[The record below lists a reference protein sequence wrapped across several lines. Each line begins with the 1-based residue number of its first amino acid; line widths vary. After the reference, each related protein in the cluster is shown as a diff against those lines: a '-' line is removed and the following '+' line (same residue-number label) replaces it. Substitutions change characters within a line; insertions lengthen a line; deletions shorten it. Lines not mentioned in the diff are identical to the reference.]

1 MPKHTYG
8 EPSVTR
14 SMRTGS
20 TCYQNATGN
29 VPLLHCYTQ
38 NRICYFCIGTAEDV
52 CTEAR
57 VYTAQ
62 HIMPRTMCN
71 DTVRLSIARNLDM
84 YSIFRATTCVTLL
97 ALLDTDMYQARY
109 LCMQQMRRPQSQSLQ
124 LINGPQRVSVHPQLQ
139 PHCNVPWKQT
149 APSLNKPHL
158 D

>member
-1 MPKHTYG
+1 MSHRCTAFLRRNFIAQRPILREICCSSSRLATRVA
-8 EPSVTR
+8 SVPHAHAW
-14 SMRTGS
+14 TG
-20 TCYQNATGN
+20 
-29 VPLLHCYTQ
+29 
-38 NRICYFCIGTAEDV
+38 
-52 CTEAR
+52 R